1 MKRALGWR
9 VRRRRCRPPFGAKS
23 RCRNLIWGTFSGFE
37 CANDPRGRDDDNTNL
52 VNAQRFDS
60 QANKIGGEFT
70 VKSGAAGP
78 YNDEAGLLADGPIAY
93 ALRDNSA
100 NDYDVMTSIWSTAD
114 DDFAGDYSVSAS
126 G

>member
-1 MKRALGWR
+1 RVNTTTAGLQTDPTVVALADG
-9 VRRRRCRPPFGAKS
+9 
-23 RCRNLIWGTFSGFE
+23 GFLVTW
-37 CANDPRGRDDDNTNL
+37 DDDNTNL

-78 YNDEAGLLADGPIAY
+78 YNDEAGLLADGRFAY

-114 DDFAGDYSVSAS
+114 EDFNGDYIGSAS
-126 G
+126 GSFEGNSARDFIG